1 MTVNLPRTGA
11 PCKISP
17 RGVSVILRKVRNQPR
32 TTREELVNDL
42 KRAGITV
49 SKVTVS
55 NTVRHHGLKSC
66 MARKVH
72 LLKPAHVQARL
83 KFANDH
89 LDDPEESWEKV
100 MWSDET
106 KTELF
111 NSTHP
116 VWRKKNDDEYHPK
129 KTIPT
134 VKHGGGNIM
143 LWGCSSAHGT
153 GRLHCIKERMTGAMY
168 CEILGNNLLPSTN
181 SNFDNLLSL
190 NRQFVWNIKAANPK
204 SARINFGTTGLR
216 QIQPSQSCP
225 DLHVYTYEVSEDSAN
240 VLVGKYCRTGPITKA
255 QVSINIVERLTII
268 YERSSKKSL
277 AKISMFLPQGH
288 SSLELFSP
296 NYPGNFPD
304 DKVME
309 WYFEVPAKHQT
320 SIQLFN
326 LTQPQCVE
334 KEPALE
340 YHDMFRI
347 GLVASLTEA
356 QPVQSE
362 GGFTMTLRNCKMDKA
377 RANTPGLST
386 SFKVSLNPSSDCI
399 MRHRSVPIDQT
410 TLNPGSITQL
420 TFEDC
425 QPEDIQITATENLG
439 VLKCFIMLLPLTTLS
454 FLVCS
459 QGRQCYKL
467 YLSVPSLPQ
476 CLPASLSNMTWA
488 LRLPLHGT
496 MELGCASGTLMQV
509 LPGQP
514 CNDSI
519 LIKMTGDDGSSIG
532 TFCRGGFI
540 TKLQIHT
547 NMSITVT
554 GRNGKELVPSTI
566 LRARI
571 KDEIAESYI
580 FRVSPMRNIPLFLAT
595 PGWPKGMKS
604 SSTVS
609 WIVTVPPKMEAHLL
623 FTNLSQ
629 PKCSSH
635 HTGIK
640 IRRLGHTED
649 DYSRREDEK
658 PQREITV
665 SGSFFLNMSNCI
677 PERGD
682 FSVLAKVTLH
692 RSQMLII
699 IASVV
704 AALLVLFIVIL
715 VVVCLVIRKK
725 KKTLNQQTSI
735 YNPNGTSFLP
745 GQNGFPRSQED
756 DDEHVYDY
764 IEDSLVYSHLLRK
777 GEQMGVYGKAETA
790 PGHTD
795 TQNPLVARQTGTVDM
810 EVGTYQDFLHEQR
823 PELPK
828 RPPTHMQP
836 MVDNELYD
844 IGEGEEKSSAQQPQV
859 EPEGGG
865 QDRGESRA

>member
-1 MTVNLPRTGA
+1 DVQKVDFTLD
-11 PCKISP
+11 
-17 RGVSVILRKVRNQPR
+17 RGVTLSLSSSPSTGSECKVCKWVKWLGIRTRKCDSSQTFENSGSASVELECRNRKGAFNAQINQ
-32 TTREELVNDL
+32 TI
-42 KRAGITV
+42 GI
-49 SKVTVS
+49 
-55 NTVRHHGLKSC
+55 
-66 MARKVH
+66 
-72 LLKPAHVQARL
+72 
-83 KFANDH
+83 
-89 LDDPEESWEKV
+89 
-100 MWSDET
+100 
-106 KTELF
+106 F
-111 NSTHP
+111 N
-116 VWRKKNDDEYHPK
+116 
-129 KTIPT
+129 
-134 VKHGGGNIM
+134 
-143 LWGCSSAHGT
+143 
-153 GRLHCIKERMTGAMY
+153 IK
-168 CEILGNNLLPSTN
+168 TN

-190 NRQFVWNIKAANPK
+190 NRQFVWNVKAANPK

-255 QVSINIVERLTII
+255 QARGFNRFSLELPVGQKLQYINYVVSAGEEI
-268 YERSSKKSL
+268 KSL

-386 SFKVSLNPSSDCI
+386 SFKVSASKIAAKVPCEVNLTQFADLSLHIKKLNPSSDCI

-425 QPEDIQITATENLG
+425 QPEDIQITATEN
-439 VLKCFIMLLPLTTLS
+439 
-454 FLVCS
+454 LVCS

-566 LRARI
+566 HIRNEKKI
-571 KDEIAESYI
+571 KKIYIYIYSYI

-692 RSQMLII
+692 RSKSTGKSQMLII

-844 IGEGEEKSSAQQPQV
+844 IGEGEEKSSAQQPQERQSCPKDARATCRQWWIMNCMKLRRV
-859 EPEGGG
+859 WRG
-865 QDRGESRA
+865 QLLYNRHWSQMRA